1 MRTITVLAIGSV
13 VVILG
18 SVVFFGFAIGDGI
31 LRSDGGSLTE
41 LWVSDTARE
50 SLGNHHAAAADRVQ
64 GQGMVFVPISGRAN
78 TTECDLVALNGTTGA
93 RQWNYP
99 IPAAN
104 CTIHSVADPTVAD
117 YDSDGVKEVFA
128 ATTEQAVIGF
138 HPLTGE
144 VEFRQNLTSY
154 GYTRPLVTDLTGDGA
169 NEVIVVDVRGTVFVF
184 RPNGTAV
191 WTKQLSSYTWGQ
203 PTAADFDGDGS
214 AELVVGLGG
223 NGSLY
228 MFEQGG
234 SIRWRRTNPFGSSI
248 TWMTTGQADDDPGVE
263 VVAATTD
270 GIVALVDGRTG
281 QVQWQRDFGEYAA
294 VHAFGDGDGDG
305 KPEVYAVARDGKLRS
320 LAANDGTVEWTTTLT
335 TEDVQMTPPPSMGDI
350 DGDGNPELVVVTN
363 NGIVSLVDPQSGE
376 IVDSYER
383 DVSIWVHP
391 TLADIDGDGVAE
403 IFVTY
408 GDGRVVAF
416 SGNGTA

>member
-1 MRTITVLAIGSV
+1 MRTLTLLVIGGAVIVLGGV
-13 VVILG
+13 VLFGVTLG
-18 SVVFFGFAIGDGI
+18 GGI
-31 LRSDGGSLTE
+31 LASDGGSITE
-41 LWVSDTARE
+41 LWTSDTARE
-50 SLGNHHAAAADRVQ
+50 SLGNHHAAAAGRIQ
-64 GQGMVFVPISGRAN
+64 NQSLVFVPISGRGGTN
-78 TTECDLVALNGTTGA
+78 ECDLVALNATTGN
-93 RQWNYP
+93 RRWNYP
-99 IPAAN
+99 IPRAN
-104 CTIHSVADPTVAD
+104 CTIHAVADPTIAD
-117 YDSDGVKEVFA
+117 YDSDGVDEVFA
-128 ATTEQAVIGF
+128 ATTEQTVIGL
-138 HPLTGE
+138 HPQTGE

-154 GYTRPLVTDLTGDGA
+154 GYTQPLVTDFTGDGT
-169 NEVIVVDVRGTVFVF
+169 NEVIVVDVKGTVFVF

-203 PTAADFDGDGS
+203 PTVADFDGDDS

-228 MFEQGG
+228 MFEQNG
-234 SIRWRRTNPFGSSI
+234 SIRWQRTNLFDSSI

-281 QVQWQRDFGEYAA
+281 QIQWQRNFEAFAA

-305 KPEVYAVARDGKLRS
+305 EPEVYAVARDGNLRS
-320 LAANDGTVEWTTTLT
+320 LAASDGRVEWTTTLT

-350 DGDGNPELVVVTN
+350 DGDRNPELVAVTN

-376 IVDSYER
+376 IIDSYER
-383 DVSIWVHP
+383 EVPILTQP
-391 TLADIDGDGVAE
+391 TLADVDGDGVTE

-416 SGNGTA
+416 SGNKL